1 MINLSKAFECCA
13 LLTGEYPEKLLY
25 YCPELQDTSCMF
37 RNCDGLGLPYYDNE
51 DETHMYAI
59 PPRFFINNSKIK
71 TVSGMWENL
80 VTPEERV
87 KNEHNYYGKTTNL
100 RGEIPGQLF
109 QSLGNSLTNVGNVF
123 YNQWNLLGILESRL
137 FQQNTLITNSTYA
150 FCNCNKLTGLGYDL
164 YSTCK
169 KLVDLSYAFQS
180 CSGLRGPSFNYLAL
194 ATVTNKHHCFT
205 GCTNLD
211 NYEDLLDAGWAE

>member
-1 MINLSKAFECCA
+1 
-13 LLTGEYPEKLLY
+13 
-25 YCPELQDTSCMF
+25 MF
-37 RNCDGLGLPYYDNE
+37 RNCDGLGLSYYDNE

-71 TVSGMWENL
+71 TVRCMWENL
-80 VTPEERV
+80 VTNEERV

-109 QSLGNSLTNVGNVF
+109 QTLGNSLTDVGRAF
-123 YNQWNLLGILESRL
+123 YGQSQLLGILESRL
-137 FQQNTLITNSTYA
+137 FEKNTLLTTSTYT
-150 FCNCNKLTGLGYDL
+150 FYGCYGLTGLGYDL

-169 KLVDLSYAFQS
+169 KLTNLSYAFIF
-180 CSGLRGPSFNYLAL
+180 CSGLRGQSFNYLAL
-194 ATVTNKHHCFT
+194 STVTNKHHCFS